1 MNPAFCRI
9 FCSRLHFSPAY
20 SIWKKRPLKMAAPK
34 KNTYTQ
40 LAKKNRVGKPVSYS
54 PESLWKKA
62 VEYFS
67 WVENNPLYE
76 RKAFGTGLVADLPKL
91 RAMSICGFCIFA
103 GIDRQTFANYEDKA
117 EYFGITTR
125 IRDIIYDQ
133 KFTGA
138 AAGLLESN
146 IIARELGLVDKKDVT
161 TNGQNVTAS
170 PLNDLPTEALLEIEQ
185 IAKKYG
191 K

>member
-1 MNPAFCRI
+1 MLFR
-9 FCSRLHFSPAY
+9 S
-20 SIWKKRPLKMAAPK
+20 
-34 KNTYTQ
+34 
-40 LAKKNRVGKPVSYS
+40 
-54 PESLWKKA
+54 
-62 VEYFS
+62 
-67 WVENNPLYE
+67 
-76 RKAFGTGLVADLPKL
+76 
-91 RAMSICGFCIFA
+91 
-103 GIDRQTFANYEDKA
+103 A

>member
-1 MNPAFCRI
+1 M
-9 FCSRLHFSPAY
+9 
-20 SIWKKRPLKMAAPK
+20 
-34 KNTYTQ
+34 
-40 LAKKNRVGKPVSYS
+40 
-54 PESLWKKA
+54 
-62 VEYFS
+62 
-67 WVENNPLYE
+67 ENNPLYE

-146 IIARELGLVDKKDVT
+146 IIDVT